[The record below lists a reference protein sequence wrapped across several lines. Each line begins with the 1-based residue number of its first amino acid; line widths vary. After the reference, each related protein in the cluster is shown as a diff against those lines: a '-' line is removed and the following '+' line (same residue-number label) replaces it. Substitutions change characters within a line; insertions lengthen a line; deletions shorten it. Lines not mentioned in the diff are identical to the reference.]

1 MTSAVEVQQ
10 AALRIALRSKES
22 AVELADWLIAEDG
35 SLDDRGWNRCE
46 IADELGFKRY
56 SMKPAE
62 RYEVAAAAL
71 LLAAEFD
78 RLTPFQQWFQR
89 NHTTQE
95 RERFTE
101 RDLQMMEIGFTKHG
115 RENT

>member
-1 MTSAVEVQQ
+1 MTSVIEVHV
-10 AALRIALRSKES
+10 AALRLALHSGDE
-22 AVELADWLIAEDG
+22 AHEFADWMMASTDQLA
-35 SLDDRGWNRCE
+35 DRGWNTCE
-46 IADELGFKRY
+46 IADHLGYNRFNIE
-56 SMKPAE
+56 PAE

-89 NHTTQE
+89 NHTKEE

-101 RDLQMMEIGFTKHG
+101 RDLKMMEIGFTKYG
-115 RENT
+115 RQ